1 MVAVLPQP
9 SVAVKVLVLV
19 RKQPLLS
26 SAPSVPVLTV
36 TAPQASV
43 AVAPFSVAEIFVGL
57 QPRFTV
63 A

>member
-26 SAPSVPVLTV
+26 SAPSVPALTV
-36 TAPQASV
+36 TAPHASV
-43 AVAPFSVAEIFVGL
+43 AVAPFRVAEIFVGL
-57 QPRFTV
+57 QPRSTV